1 MPLLRSLARS
11 AGGFYRHGA
20 PTALFMRRCRTSIF
34 HKVASIRSNFRVLGL
49 IAFALFA
56 STSRSAEWTTTTVP
70 TREKSASAPP
80 VWFRCFI
87 RVPENMVKPEEKD
100 LWRDSVTLSL
110 GGVRGPYAV
119 FLNGQ
124 KIAEGTAIA
133 EGQRRRI
140 KVPKGI
146 LEKTKFNVL
155 AMRLDGGA
163 ARDGLG
169 MAPILAGYFD
179 EQALEG
185 TWQRLAA
192 EPDAA
197 ALVAVAGQPALA
209 AFTEAGFHPAASPLA
224 PTEPMP
230 GVRIQPADSLAKM
243 QPAAD
248 LAVDLILSE
257 PLVAQ
262 PTHISFDERGRM
274 WVAQYRQY
282 PFPAGLKMM
291 SRDRFYRS
299 RFDRVPP
306 APPHHDRGRDIVSV
320 HEDTDGDGTFDKH
333 RVVLDGLNMANSVV
347 RGHGGL
353 WVMQTPYLLFYP
365 DADGDDVPD
374 RDPEVRLAGFGLEDT
389 HSVANGLAWGPD
401 GWLYGAQGSTTTSRV
416 TRPGVEPPGF
426 AGIYHEN
433 CMVWRYHPR
442 MKVYEIFAEGGGNVF
457 GLDFDSEGRL
467 FSGHNGGDT
476 RGFHYVQEGLLLKQ
490 GIDAG
495 KFGPTGHPF
504 AFGHLDMMKS
514 RNPIPRFSHA
524 TIVAEGTAL
533 PARMLG
539 RFFAADPLHRNI
551 IVAERYPRGAT
562 FETSDSGVALASA
575 DPTFRPVYLTNA
587 PDGAIYVADF
597 CEEFIAH
604 GQNYQGQIDPESG
617 RIYRIRGRES
627 VLEKDVNLSAKTSA
641 QLVALLSHANRWH
654 RHTAVRLLGE
664 RSDPATIAPLRALL
678 REASAHP
685 ALEALWVLH
694 QVGALDEATALAALE
709 HPAAPVR
716 AWAVR
721 LVGDSRQLSEK
732 FAAAVVRVAA
742 TEPDAEVRSQIA
754 STSRR
759 LPTNQALPLV
769 TALLRRSE
777 DVADPYNPLLC
788 WWTIESH
795 CASASDAVLAA
806 IPWDAACAQQHIL
819 ARLMRRFAAGG
830 TRPELLTCA
839 RLLDAAPAV
848 EQRRLLMTGFEEAF
862 KGRALPPLPDGL
874 VDALARS
881 GLASPHLRVRLREP
895 EAVTDALKVAA
906 DVKAKLEE
914 RLLCVRLFGEV
925 KLPESVPVLLQL
937 ATTDKSTELR
947 KAALTSL
954 LLYDDAAIGQQIA
967 AAYPQLPGEAQPA
980 AQTLLTSRTA
990 WSLAFLELIESGNV
1004 PAAQLPPDVPARLRA
1019 HDDPRVAALAQKL
1032 FAKPPATPKAEHRA
1046 TIERLRAVIAAGPG
1060 DPYKGEP
1067 SFQARCAACH
1077 ALFHKG
1083 GRIGPDLTSYQRDD
1097 LGTLLI
1103 SVIDPNAEIRE
1114 GFRNNVVTT
1123 TDGRTLSGI
1132 ITASDDAVLVLRGFD
1147 GQDVS
1152 LPRAEVREARAVE
1165 LSLMPEGLLL
1175 GLSDQE
1181 LRDFFAYLRMPQ
1193 PITR

>member
-1 MPLLRSLARS
+1 MSALRAVCL
-11 AGGFYRHGA
+11 FVI
-20 PTALFMRRCRTSIF
+20 TAT
-34 HKVASIRSNFRVLGL
+34 ASISV
-49 IAFALFA
+49 A
-56 STSRSAEWTTTTVP
+56 AEWTPVAVP
-70 TREKSASAPP
+70 TVEKSAHAPP

-87 RVPENMVKPEEKD
+87 RVPEDMVKAEEKD
-100 LWRDSVTLSL
+100 LFRDSVTLSL
-110 GGVRGPYAV
+110 GGVRGPYTV

-124 KIAEGTAIA
+124 KIADGTTIA
-133 EGQRRRI
+133 EGQRRRF
-140 KVPKGI
+140 KVPKDI
-146 LEKTKFNVL
+146 LQRKSFNVL
-155 AMRLDGGA
+155 AVRLQGDA

-185 TWQRLAA
+185 AWQRLAG
-192 EPDAA
+192 EPDPA
-197 ALVAVAGQPALA
+197 ALAAIAEQPALA
-209 AFTEAGFHPAASPLA
+209 AFTEAGFHPASSPLA
-224 PTEPMP
+224 PTETMP
-230 GVRIQPADSLAKM
+230 GIRIPPAESLAKM
-243 QPAAD
+243 QPASD
-248 LAVDLILSE
+248 FAVDLILAE

-262 PTHISFDERGRM
+262 PTHMSFDERGRM

-291 SRDRFYRS
+291 SRDRYYRS

-306 APPHHDRGRDIVSV
+306 APPNHDRGRDIVSV
-320 HEDTDGDGTFDKH
+320 HEDTDGDGTFDRH

-416 TRPGVEPPGF
+416 TRPGIDPPGF

-442 MKVYEIFAEGGGNVF
+442 TKVYEIFAEGGGNVF

-476 RGFHYVQEGLLLKQ
+476 RGWHYVQDGLLLKQ

-495 KFGPTGHPF
+495 KFGPSGHPF
-504 AFGHLDMMKS
+504 AFGYLDLMKS
-514 RNPIPRFSHA
+514 RNPVPRFTHA
-524 TIVAEGTAL
+524 TIMAEGTAL
-533 PARMLG
+533 PARAVG
-539 RFFAADPLHRNI
+539 RFLAADPLHRNI
-551 IVAERYPRGAT
+551 VVAERYPRGST
-562 FETSDSGVALASA
+562 FETADSGVALAST
-575 DPTFRPVYLTNA
+575 DPTFRPVFLTNA
-587 PDGAIYVADF
+587 PDGAIYIADF

-604 GQNYQGQIDPESG
+604 GQNYQGQIDTESG
-617 RIYRIRGRES
+617 RIYRMRGRES
-627 VLEKDVNLSAKTSA
+627 VLEKDVNLAAKTGA

-654 RHTAVRLLGE
+654 RQTAVRLLAE
-664 RSDPATIAPLRALL
+664 RSDPTTTEPLRALL
-678 REASAHP
+678 RTPAAHP
-685 ALEALWVLH
+685 ALEALWALH
-694 QVGALDEATALAALE
+694 QLGALDEATALAALE

-721 LVGDSRQLSEK
+721 LTGSGGFSAADAPRRLESRLSRL
-732 FAAAVVRVAA
+732 AT
-742 TEPDAEVRSQIA
+742 TEPDAEVRAQLA

-759 LPTNQALPLV
+759 LPADQALPLV
-769 TALLRRSE
+769 AALLRRAE
-777 DVADPYNPLLC
+777 DVADPYIPLLC

-795 CASASDAVLAA
+795 CASASEAVLTA
-806 IPWDAACAQQHIL
+806 IPWDGAVAQKHIL
-819 ARLMRRFAAGG
+819 GRLMRRFAAGG
-830 TRPELLTCA
+830 TRAELLICA
-839 RLLDAAPAV
+839 RLLDAAPGI
-848 EQRRLLMTGFEEAF
+848 EQRRLLMAGFEEAF
-862 KGRALPPLPDGL
+862 KGRALPPLPDAL
-874 VDALARS
+874 VEALARS

-895 EAVTDALKVAA
+895 QAVADALKVAA
-906 DVKAKLEE
+906 DPSAKLDE

-925 KLPESVPVLLQL
+925 RLPESVPALLQL
-937 ATTDKSTELR
+937 VTSEKSTELR

-967 AAYPQLPGEAQPA
+967 AAYSQLPAEAQLT
-980 AQTLLTSRTA
+980 AQTLLTSRPA
-990 WSLAFLELIESGNV
+990 WSLAFLQLPASGT
-1004 PAAQLPPDVPARLRA
+1004 AAQLPPDVAARLRA
-1019 HDDPRVAALAQKL
+1019 HDDPRVAALARKL
-1032 FAKPPATPKAEHRA
+1032 FASPPATPKAEHRA
-1046 TIERLRAVIAAGPG
+1046 TIERLRTVIAAGPG

-1067 SFQARCAACH
+1067 IFQARCAACH

-1123 TDGRTLSGI
+1123 TDGRTLSGVV
-1132 ITASDDAVLVLRGFD
+1132 TANDDAVLVLRGFD

-1152 LPRAEVREARAVE
+1152 IPRAEVREARAAE